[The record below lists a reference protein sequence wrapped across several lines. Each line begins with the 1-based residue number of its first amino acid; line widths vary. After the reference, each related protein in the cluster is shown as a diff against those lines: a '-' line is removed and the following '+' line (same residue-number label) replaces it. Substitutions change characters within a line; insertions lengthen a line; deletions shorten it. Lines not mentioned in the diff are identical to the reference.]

1 MPVQDVISQLLQR
14 GNVSAPDLLLA
25 DLAAAAGDAGAEGA
39 VLYVV
44 DYAQE
49 QLSPVSLA
57 RGLVDEA
64 PDDLTVAGTM
74 AGRTFQTQQ
83 VISAQ
88 SDGGWRVWSPVRE
101 RADRLG
107 VLELTFPHIDDEILR
122 LAEDLGRLVGHLIRT
137 ASRYTD
143 AIELTR
149 RKRRM
154 NLPAEM
160 QWDMLL
166 PPLAFRSPD
175 VAIAALL
182 EPAYDVGGDG
192 FDYALNGDEL
202 SFAML
207 DAMGHGLTSTLASTL
222 AMAGFRNGRRAGRP
236 LIDIAKQIDEALISQ
251 FGGESFVTGHI
262 AFLDTASG
270 HFSWL
275 NAGHPDPLLVRGSR
289 VVSEPHAEPCFP
301 FGLGIQIVELGEMR
315 LEPGD
320 RLLFYSDGVIEAKPD
335 LGEQFGIERLRD
347 RIERHLTNQLPP
359 AEILRRIVKEV
370 LAHRAGPL
378 RDDAT
383 LVMIEWR
390 PSGTA

>member
-49 QLSPVSLA
+49 ELRPVSLA

-107 VLELTFPHIDDEILR
+107 VLELTFPQIDDETLR

-143 AIELTR
+143 AIEMTR
-149 RKRRM
+149 RKRPM

-222 AMAGFRNGRRAGRP
+222 AMAGFRHGRRGGRP

-251 FGGESFVTGHI
+251 FDGESFVTGHL

-270 HFSWL
+270 HVSWL

-289 VVSEPHAEPCFP
+289 VVSEPHAESCLP
-301 FGLGIQIVELGEMR
+301 FGLGIQIVELGELP

-320 RLLFYSDGVIEAKPD
+320 RLLFYSDGVIEARPD

-347 RIERHLTNQLPP
+347 RVERHLTNQLPP

-370 LAHRAGPL
+370 LEHRAGPL
-378 RDDAT
+378 QDDAT

-390 PSGTA
+390 PSGA